1 VRQYAD
7 KLRKFLQI
15 KVSVMLRKY
24 VHIAVLSGVVMTASA
39 PSAYSQT
46 MTLVNASAATTNN
59 LLNLGTAGFNGYVSG
74 TAFTANFTGF
84 TGTVG
89 FTGASGIVH
98 GANIGW
104 SVGGIGGGAWAPAIG
119 GAAITSNYMVAAQ
132 GTITLNLSASVTN
145 FQFLWG
151 SPGFGDTVT
160 LYNGTTQVA
169 QFNGAQVNAA
179 NVSFNNAVGTT
190 VITNLQTNNGNTF
203 NRVAISNPTS
213 NFEFALQT
221 TLATAPTSVGTNTG
235 NGTGGGIVIGAAVPS
250 PAPFPMLG
258 ATLFGNFAALFGMF
272 AMWRKKRNQKLAL
285 ANC

>member
-1 VRQYAD
+1 
-7 KLRKFLQI
+7 
-15 KVSVMLRKY
+15 MLYKY
-24 VHIAVLSGVVMTASA
+24 VQMAVLSGLALGAFVSSASA
-39 PSAYSQT
+39 QT
-46 MTLVNASAATTNN
+46 MTLLNTSASTVNN

-84 TGTVG
+84 TANVG
-89 FTGASGIVH
+89 FTGASGVVH
-98 GANIGW
+98 GANINW
-104 SVGGIGGGAWAPAIG
+104 TVGGIGGGAWAPAIG

-151 SPGFGDTVT
+151 SPSFGDTVT
-160 LYNGTTQVA
+160 LYNGATQVA
-169 QFNGAQVNAA
+169 QFTGAQVNAA
-179 NVSFNNAVGTT
+179 NVAFNNAIGTT
-190 VITNLQTNNGNTF
+190 VITNLQTTGGNTF

-221 TLATAPTSVGTNTG
+221 TLATAPTSTGTNTG
-235 NGTGGGIVIGAAVPS
+235 TGTGGGIIIGAAVPS

-272 AMWRKKRNQKLAL
+272 AMWRKRNKSKLASVPSL
-285 ANC
+285 KLQTA

>member
-1 VRQYAD
+1 
-7 KLRKFLQI
+7 
-15 KVSVMLRKY
+15 MLRK
-24 VHIAVLSGVVMTASA
+24 HFQRAIFCSLAIIASA
-39 PSAYSQT
+39 SSVNSQT

-84 TGTVG
+84 TANVG

-104 SVGGIGGGAWAPAIG
+104 NVGGINGGAWAPAVS
-119 GAAITSNYMVAAQ
+119 GAAITGNYMVAAQ
-132 GTITLNLSASVTN
+132 GTIMLTLSQNVSS

-160 LYNGTTQVA
+160 LYNGATQVA
-169 QFNGAQVNAA
+169 QYNGAQVNAA

-190 VITNLQTNNGNTF
+190 VITNLQTTGGNTF

-221 TLATAPTSVGTNTG
+221 TLATAPTSTGTNTG
-235 NGTGGGIVIGAAVPS
+235 SGTGGGIVIGAAVPS

-258 ATLFGNFAALFGMF
+258 ATLFGNFAALIGMF
-272 AMWRKKRNQKLAL
+272 VMWRKRQKSSMAL
-285 ANC
+285 AKC

>member
-1 VRQYAD
+1 
-7 KLRKFLQI
+7 
-15 KVSVMLRKY
+15 MLRKCVY
-24 VHIAVLSGVVMTASA
+24 IVVLSGVVMAASS
-39 PSAYSQT
+39 SAYSQT
-46 MTLVNASAATTNN
+46 MTLVNATASTTNN

-84 TGTVG
+84 TANVG
-89 FTGASGIVH
+89 FTGASGVVH

-104 SVGGIGGGAWAPAIG
+104 NVGGINGGAWAPAVG
-119 GAAITSNYMVAAQ
+119 GAAITGNYMVAAQ
-132 GTITLNLSASVTN
+132 GTIMLTLSSNVTN

-160 LYNGTTQVA
+160 LYNGATQVA
-169 QFNGAQVNAA
+169 QYTGAQVNAA

-190 VITNLQTNNGNTF
+190 VITNLQTTGGNTF

-221 TLATAPTSVGTNTG
+221 TLATAPTSTGSNTG
-235 NGTGGGIVIGAAVPS
+235 SGAGGGIIIGAAVPS

-272 AMWRKKRNQKLAL
+272 AMWRKRKRSKLAVAHSSKL
-285 ANC
+285 QTA